1 MGQIARCFYYSRRR
15 HQVQNQ
21 GHRTSGIDVHCPY
34 LCQRHRRHCSLD
46 KFSCV
51 CASKSSA
58 HGDDARPP
66 LASWEDRNLS
76 VPFGGSSHRLGD
88 INEPVQRPLAQ
99 IVNTLNS
106 LIRRREV
113 QIGSFPTHVLV
124 AEITSPVPGQRQA
137 ETGDGLVNPLLAWF
151 SEAACEPQTT
161 GSTSAAPT
169 P

>member
-1 MGQIARCFYYSRRR
+1 M
-15 HQVQNQ
+15 
-21 GHRTSGIDVHCPY
+21 
-34 LCQRHRRHCSLD
+34 
-46 KFSCV
+46 CV
-51 CASKSSA
+51 CIEVERSPTEFLGSMGMMPAHHWPVGRIESS
-58 HGDDARPP
+58 P
-66 LASWEDRNLS
+66 S
-76 VPFGGSSHRLGD
+76 PFGGSSHRLGD

-99 IVNTLNS
+99 IVQHVDS

-124 AEITSPVPGQRQA
+124 AEMTSPVPGQRQA
-137 ETGDGLVNPLLAWF
+137 ETGDGFWF

>member
-1 MGQIARCFYYSRRR
+1 M
-15 HQVQNQ
+15 
-21 GHRTSGIDVHCPY
+21 
-34 LCQRHRRHCSLD
+34 
-46 KFSCV
+46 
-51 CASKSSA
+51 
-58 HGDDARPP
+58 
-66 LASWEDRNLS
+66 ASWENRKLFQS
-76 VPFGGSSHRLGD
+76 RLVALAID
-88 INEPVQRPLAQ
+88 WATINEPVQRPLAQ
-99 IVNTLNS
+99 IVQHVDS